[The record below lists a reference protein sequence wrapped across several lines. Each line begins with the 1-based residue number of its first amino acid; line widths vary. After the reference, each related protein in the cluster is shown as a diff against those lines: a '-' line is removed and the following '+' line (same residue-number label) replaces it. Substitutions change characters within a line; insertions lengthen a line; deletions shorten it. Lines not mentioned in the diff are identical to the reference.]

1 MGYVVTALTPAE
13 KMTMLTFLHEHNV
26 HLPPSG
32 DFQAFGTVSPV
43 TDSLLGVVAFNG
55 FWGRVCTMHTAGE
68 GNWVSR
74 RLIWRCFDYPF
85 RQLNMQAVLAPVAA
99 SNERALKFDQRLG
112 FREVH
117 RVANGW
123 GDGDDL
129 IILQLARNECIWL
142 DKLDR
147 RFAH

>member
-1 MGYVVTALTPAE
+1 MSYVVTALTPAE
-13 KMTMLTFLHEHNV
+13 KIVMLEFLPAHEV

-32 DFQAFGTVSPV
+32 DFQAFGSVSEPAE
-43 TDSLLGVVAFNG
+43 SLLGVVAFNG

-74 RLIWRCFDYPF
+74 KLIWRCFDYPF
-85 RQLNMQAVLAPVAA
+85 RQLNLQAVLAPVAA
-99 SNERALKFDQRLG
+99 SNGRALKFDQKLG

-117 RVANGW
+117 RVRGGW
-123 GDGDDL
+123 ADGDDL
-129 IILQLARNECIWL
+129 IVLQLLREDCHWL
-142 DKLDR
+142 DRLDR